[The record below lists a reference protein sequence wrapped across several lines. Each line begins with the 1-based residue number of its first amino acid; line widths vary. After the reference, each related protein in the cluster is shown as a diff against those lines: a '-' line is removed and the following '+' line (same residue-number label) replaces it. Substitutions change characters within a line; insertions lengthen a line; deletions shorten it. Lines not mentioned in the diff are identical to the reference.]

1 SQLRGHPCTASTSR
15 QRGKGCP
22 WSRRDGVRFPTPR
35 APGRGAGVGG
45 VPVDPVRG
53 CGPTRRAHISARRR
67 ARGNSGK
74 RTWGGP
80 STPPQGAT
88 VVDKAPLMAWW
99 NSLREHYDSRTEE
112 AARDAEVARLS
123 VSDTSNYE
131 RSGTVV
137 PGIGGGVR
145 KRKKP
150 RSG

>member
-1 SQLRGHPCTASTSR
+1 
-15 QRGKGCP
+15 
-22 WSRRDGVRFPTPR
+22 
-35 APGRGAGVGG
+35 
-45 VPVDPVRG
+45 
-53 CGPTRRAHISARRR
+53 
-67 ARGNSGK
+67 
-74 RTWGGP
+74 
-80 STPPQGAT
+80 
-88 VVDKAPLMAWW
+88 MAWW